1 MLPVIGITTDLVQED
16 DGRSVQVVDDA
27 YVEAVERAGGSP
39 LVVPIVGTIE
49 SLEAVAGLLDG
60 LVITGGRGIEHGIVG
75 ELAGELAPVDERRY
89 LADASLLQAACASST
104 PVLGICYGM
113 QLINAQ
119 FGGTLYGDV
128 ERQLQGSGCH
138 TPTRNGGRAVS
149 HPIEVVAGS
158 RLQKLLRQRLTVS
171 ATSSPA
177 PGAVASVPHANSY
190 HLQAVEQIGEGLR
203 ANASSGDG
211 VIEGLESDDG
221 AIMGVQFHPE
231 RMADSVWDCLFQ
243 DLNERACRSRARQP
257 RGGEF

>member
-211 VIEGLESDDG
+211 VIEGCAKRTPG
-221 AIMGVQFHPE
+221 WRAT
-231 RMADSVWDCLFQ
+231 MAPSWGCSSTPSAWRTASGIVC
-243 DLNERACRSRARQP
+243 SRI
-257 RGGEF
+257 